1 MLRVNTG
8 GTLKVNGVDARY
20 ATDTFVLDG
29 GTIVRM
35 SAGDNA
41 TFIHSLS
48 GGGKF
53 QVGPNGGTIDTS
65 TGTQTITVDIDDLSG
80 SSGGALV
87 KKGTGTLTLSVASAA
102 NLPGCTTA
110 PITIKSGATLAI
122 GGEWTEDAFV
132 AMTNRADFVVEDGGT
147 LVAPATFTDDYLVS
161 VPSGTLTLSGLNL
174 TARLVKTGGG
184 TLELAGYNTLAGG
197 VVVSNGTLAANYE
210 TSGLADT
217 HVHLAGPSVSSY
229 CYLGIHGDSFTAPIA
244 ASGAGTFSF
253 GPYTGIKAMDPGPF
267 TLNIGGDGHTIAW
280 PASGDWLFGPNG
292 GPFTVKNTLSV
303 NGSSNFTIKNTGT
316 SWPIVLEGGITNNST
331 SAGNLNYWTGPVIL
345 PARAG
350 GARHESY
357 RFYLRSGDIL
367 FTNATIH
374 SVNDFI
380 VGGTTSSSAAL
391 TPTAALRASPS
402 RTA

>member
-1 MLRVNTG
+1 M
-8 GTLKVNGVDARY
+8 LKVNGVDARY
-20 ATDTFVLDG
+20 ATATFVLDG
-29 GTIVRM
+29 GALVRM
-35 SAGDNA
+35 GAGDNA
-41 TFIHSLS
+41 NFIHSQG

-65 TGTQTITVDIDDLSG
+65 TGTQTITIDIDDLPG
-80 SSGGALV
+80 SSGGTLV
-87 KKGTGTLTLSVASAA
+87 KKGTGTLVLSKGGTFTGGFTVEEGTLSVASAA

-244 ASGAGTFSF
+244 ESGAGTFSF

-280 PASGDWLFGPNG
+280 PVSGDWL
-292 GPFTVKNTLSV
+292 
-303 NGSSNFTIKNTGT
+303 
-316 SWPIVLEGGITNNST
+316 
-331 SAGNLNYWTGPVIL
+331 
-345 PARAG
+345 
-350 GARHESY
+350 
-357 RFYLRSGDIL
+357 
-367 FTNATIH
+367 
-374 SVNDFI
+374 
-380 VGGTTSSSAAL
+380 
-391 TPTAALRASPS
+391 
-402 RTA
+402 